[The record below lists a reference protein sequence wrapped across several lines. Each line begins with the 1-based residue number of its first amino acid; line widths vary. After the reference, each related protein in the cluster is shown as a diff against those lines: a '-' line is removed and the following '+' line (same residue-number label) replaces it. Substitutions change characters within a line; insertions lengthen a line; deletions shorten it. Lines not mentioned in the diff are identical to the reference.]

1 MPQEK
6 NYREQFNTQYATH
19 RVLQLLL
26 PTYDIKQHG
35 SNATHF
41 HHYFN
46 SSTLFKIYSYSIFFL
61 WNACVNIRVNTYNYI
76 NNVYH
81 DIHVISQ
88 NLIQGY
94 HAYSIFILVSI
105 LKVILLYAG
114 VYTLYSLALWP
125 IYGSIQPTLIA
136 LQYAMYTVTF
146 IILPEILQLL
156 IFLSATIIA
165 CYILLY
171 IARIAAYS
179 IAYTLYA
186 TYQCITPITYYLLQ
200 LCIITR
206 WYNLFWLLDNIF
218 HGNYY
223 AATPM
228 DDEETFCGI
237 YTNIN
242 PCLHYHHHILSL
254 LIETFKDN
262 DTIQETFLKKIY
274 DFQDYKKN
282 KLLTCL
288 HILHTRNALNE
299 QILETLGNITEDTT
313 LTRHL
318 HTIMLLNAYSALSA
332 HSAENALSAIIIPT
346 HEDDTTN
353 IFHLKNL
360 HRIPQRYAQEALST
374 DENHKYSVP
383 LAECRGNA
391 TLEQKIIFLQLKDML
406 QSYNDHPLRYLLKAH
421 NHLTPPHINPES
433 VHALS
438 CIIHILK
445 NYVLPPSHALDAYT
459 YIPHKAAEGWN
470 MLLRC
475 IALHDHTTTSLFTA
489 ENIEKIIELSNDSSD
504 YTTQLQKLI
513 MLFIENTLLTQDVLT
528 HLLHRSPSGEFS
540 NIPKLYTALFNKD
553 TTIYTPNTLRS
564 EYHAII
570 QEIKNG
576 SYTYEHYIGNTY
588 YAGKDRFEPT
598 IHTPLDPASTQ
609 TAHTTSVKH
618 CAIDCAE
625 KLHALYN
632 PEQSMRVNEILK
644 NLAAYAKKHNITPL
658 LIEHIQDTSN
668 QRAQHYIHWTPDN
681 TNISIKVFLALAW
694 KALCDTQ
701 EDNHPSQ
708 WDMND
713 GKISFLQTLRE
724 AIPGYHEAYYF
735 SICPQGGYNAVLE
748 ALVGHHT
755 AAEMIVMTPGL
766 LTQSYK
772 NVLRSRIQGEITS
785 DNFTQEI
792 RDALRDYF
800 SCYKRTCDKYDIII
814 DAIENAIKD
823 TFPDSLPLH
832 STLSP

>member
-1 MPQEK
+1 MPREK

-61 WNACVNIRVNTYNYI
+61 WNACANIRINTYNGTHNIY
-76 NNVYH
+76 Y
-81 DIHVISQ
+81 DIQAISQ

-94 HAYSIFILVSI
+94 HSHSIFILVSI

-136 LQYAMYTVTF
+136 LQYAMCTVTF

-171 IARIAAYS
+171 IVRIAAYS

-186 TYQCITPITYYLLQ
+186 TYQCIPPITYYLLQ
-200 LCIITR
+200 LCIIIR

-218 HGNYY
+218 HGSYY

-254 LIETFKDN
+254 LIETFKNN
-262 DTIQETFLKKIY
+262 DTIQETFLQKICTFK
-274 DFQDYKKN
+274 DDGKN

-288 HILHTRNALNE
+288 HILHARNALNE
-299 QILETLGNITEDTT
+299 QILKTLGNITEDTT
-313 LTRHL
+313 LTRYL

-332 HSAENALSAIIIPT
+332 HSAENALSAVLIKP
-346 HEDDTTN
+346 HDDINN

-360 HRIPQRYAQEALST
+360 HRIPQRYAQEALSP
-374 DENHKYSVP
+374 DADNQYSVP
-383 LAECRGNA
+383 LAECRENA

-421 NHLTPPHINPES
+421 NHLTPPHINPKS

-470 MLLRC
+470 LLLRC
-475 IALHDHTTTSLFTA
+475 ISLHDHTTTSLFNN
-489 ENIEKIIELSNDSSD
+489 ENIAKIIELSNHSH
-504 YTTQLQKLI
+504 YHTTQLHELI
-513 MLFIENTLLTQDVLT
+513 VLFIENTLLTQDVLT
-528 HLLHRSPSGEFS
+528 TLLHRSPSGEFS
-540 NIPKLYTALFNKD
+540 NIPKLHTAFYTQD
-553 TTIYTPNTLRS
+553 ITTYTPTTLRL
-564 EYHAII
+564 EYQRII
-570 QEIKNG
+570 QEVENHTFNYNYYIQN
-576 SYTYEHYIGNTY
+576 THYI
-588 YAGKDRFEPT
+588 GKDRFEPT
-598 IHTPLDPASTQ
+598 IHTPLDPASIH
-609 TAHTTSVKH
+609 TAHTTSVNQ

-625 KLHALYN
+625 KLYALYN
-632 PEQSMRVNEILK
+632 PEQSMHVDETLED
-644 NLAAYAKKHNITPL
+644 LATYAKKHNITPL

-668 QRAQHYIHWTPDN
+668 ERAQYYIHWKPYN

-701 EDNHPSQ
+701 KDNHPSQ
-708 WDMND
+708 WNMND
-713 GKISFLQTLRE
+713 GKISFLQTLRK
-724 AIPGYHEAYYF
+724 AIPGYHEIYYF

-785 DNFTQEI
+785 DTFTQEI

-814 DAIENAIKD
+814 DAIENAIED